1 VAAVVTTGQ
10 AADPGRVQPI
20 RVVVADDQDI
30 VRDGLVTVLSL
41 LPDIEVVGQARTG
54 TEAVAQARL
63 HLPDVVLMD
72 LRMPELDGAG
82 ATAAIAAELPQ
93 VAVLVLTTYEDDA
106 SITRAL
112 TAGARGY
119 LTKDAS
125 RHDIAAALRSV
136 ARGQS
141 TFDPGVTA
149 RLVAGLTAATAQTD
163 ESGEPHGDRVGS
175 TAGAAMAT
183 PQPGDSA
190 VTLPELSGLTTR
202 EREVLVLIGEGAN
215 NAEIAE
221 RLFVSPATVK
231 THINNLFAKLQLRD
245 RAQAVRL
252 GAAHQ
257 AGSGGERHM
266 TEREPSE
273 RERRRRY
280 PPGAGPGN

>member
-1 VAAVVTTGQ
+1 MTDASGPRNPPAS
-10 AADPGRVQPI
+10 I

-41 LPDIEVVGQARTG
+41 LPDIEVVAEARTG
-54 TEAVAQARL
+54 LTAVAAVRE
-63 HLPDVVLMD
+63 HRPDAVLMD

-82 ATAAIAAELPQ
+82 ATAAIMADFPDT
-93 VAVLVLTTYEDDA
+93 AVLVLTTYEDDA
-106 SITRAL
+106 SISAAL

-136 ARGQS
+136 VRGHS
-141 TFDPGVTA
+141 AFDAGVTA
-149 RLVAGLTAATAQTD
+149 RLVAGFAPRSDSSPEPARPVRLEADTLTTVGQLTA
-163 ESGEPHGDRVGS
+163 
-175 TAGAAMAT
+175 
-183 PQPGDSA
+183 
-190 VTLPELSGLTTR
+190 R
-202 EREVLVLIGEGAN
+202 EREVLDLIGEGLN

-252 GAAHQ
+252 AAAHRDEDQ
-257 AGSGGERHM
+257 RSGER
-266 TEREPSE
+266 P
-273 RERRRRY
+273 RRRRH

>member
-10 AADPGRVQPI
+10 GADPGTTRPI

-54 TEAVAQARL
+54 AEAVAQARQ

-72 LRMPELDGAG
+72 LRMPVLDGAG
-82 ATAAIAAELPQ
+82 ATAAITAELPR

-149 RLVAGLTAATAQTD
+149 RLIAGLTAGTAPAGPGDGPPGGRAGSPAAAAATSSAAT
-163 ESGEPHGDRVGS
+163 SS
-175 TAGAAMAT
+175 TATSSTGA
-183 PQPGDSA
+183 PSPA
-190 VTLPELSGLTTR
+190 VDPAGALPELSGLTTR
-202 EREVLVLIGEGAN
+202 EREVLVLIGAGLSN
-215 NAEIAE
+215 SEIAE
-221 RLFVSPATVK
+221 RLFVSTSTVK
-231 THINNLFAKLQLRD
+231 THINNVFAKLRLRD

-252 GAAHQ
+252 AVRL
-257 AGSGGERHM
+257 SGDGE
-266 TEREPSE
+266 
-273 RERRRRY
+273 
-280 PPGAGPGN
+280 PPGN